1 MNAFLPIS
9 VNPQAVPNAIGRGEA
24 ATEPLAQ
31 VSKDQSST
39 SGQTFSPVFAQVL
52 REQDESPTL
61 LNNLQAVA
69 SPDSQDAATLQP
81 GSAQKD
87 LRNLE
92 IVGSSNTI
100 ENVLPESNAY
110 GIQVHTPSN
119 VAAMPATDSD
129 PLADS
134 ARLLS
139 TKVVDR
145 HVGATTESI
154 PDHTQKIL
162 FEQAPLPVAIP
173 TVALAPLQG
182 TQGSTDG
189 FLAGPAFQATSGGP
203 THGKVRPAL
212 DIDGNYSGNLQA
224 SVPKVFETGP
234 VSQQIPAQKVPEV
247 GVALQH
253 VPLPKIAEVG
263 VAPQQVPQGPEG
275 KLDSSVL
282 KQEDGQG
289 APRIAPS
296 AKEIPSGLQQVSRFI
311 QEDESLKLP
320 ILPRPTNSPNGS
332 QNLRPNNVLPVTAVQ
347 PEAPAGFSQA
357 LSTGPLAIKPTP
369 GILSVVQDVS
379 NPVIGHRTTVPVDL
393 LGESGLLGKGD
404 RAQAM
409 VETSVKSAGLDV
421 SGGQGLG
428 SGMNHFQNPQSG
440 FQQLSTPF
448 GQGVGLRG
456 LEGRGPEFPAPALQ
470 RLQMDVQLSESQRVS
485 IDVGVQNRQVYAG
498 LVTDHSVLRNLAN
511 QFVPQLEN
519 QLADIDMEL
528 KEFSAQVRE
537 ERDQKDDT
545 LFNDSRYQKTQKS
558 ERGSQAELSSPSNF
572 QNGHQEHGL
581 HLVA

>member
-24 ATEPLAQ
+24 ATESLAQ

-69 SPDSQDAATLQP
+69 SPDSQDAAPLQP

-100 ENVLPESNAY
+100 ENALPESNAY
-110 GIQVHTPSN
+110 GIQVHTPSS
-119 VAAMPATDSD
+119 VAALPATDSD

-182 TQGSTDG
+182 TQGSTHG

-224 SVPKVFETGP
+224 SVPKVFET
-234 VSQQIPAQKVPEV
+234 
-247 GVALQH
+247 
-253 VPLPKIAEVG
+253 
-263 VAPQQVPQGPEG
+263 
-275 KLDSSVL
+275 
-282 KQEDGQG
+282 
-289 APRIAPS
+289 
-296 AKEIPSGLQQVSRFI
+296 
-311 QEDESLKLP
+311 
-320 ILPRPTNSPNGS
+320 
-332 QNLRPNNVLPVTAVQ
+332 
-347 PEAPAGFSQA
+347 
-357 LSTGPLAIKPTP
+357 
-369 GILSVVQDVS
+369 
-379 NPVIGHRTTVPVDL
+379 
-393 LGESGLLGKGD
+393 
-404 RAQAM
+404 
-409 VETSVKSAGLDV
+409 
-421 SGGQGLG
+421 
-428 SGMNHFQNPQSG
+428 
-440 FQQLSTPF
+440 
-448 GQGVGLRG
+448 
-456 LEGRGPEFPAPALQ
+456 
-470 RLQMDVQLSESQRVS
+470 
-485 IDVGVQNRQVYAG
+485 
-498 LVTDHSVLRNLAN
+498 
-511 QFVPQLEN
+511 
-519 QLADIDMEL
+519 
-528 KEFSAQVRE
+528 
-537 ERDQKDDT
+537 
-545 LFNDSRYQKTQKS
+545 
-558 ERGSQAELSSPSNF
+558 
-572 QNGHQEHGL
+572 
-581 HLVA
+581 